1 MKKHI
6 LYSASIIFASLII
19 AAALVFARRPA
30 QTQSDNGQK
39 LEELKA
45 QVGRLE
51 TKAAALQK
59 ELDQLHKQT
68 PTVIYT
74 PANQLIPPA
83 TTTESEPSEIPPGW
97 KPFEFNGITYYLTPL
112 AHEAEVSMLPTK
124 QSGIAVESLKI
135 AK

>member
-6 LYSASIIFASLII
+6 LYSGSIILASLII
-19 AAALVFARRPA
+19 AAALVSARHPA
-30 QTQSDNGQK
+30 QTQTDNGQQLK
-39 LEELKA
+39 ELKA

-59 ELDQLHKQT
+59 ELNELHKQT

-74 PANQLIPPA
+74 PANQLIPA
-83 TTTESEPSEIPPGW
+83 TTTESERPEIPPGW

-124 QSGIAVESLKI
+124 QTGIPVESLKL

>member
-19 AAALVFARRPA
+19 AAAMVSARHPA
-30 QTQSDNGQK
+30 QTQSDNGQQLK
-39 LEELKA
+39 ELKA

-59 ELDQLHKQT
+59 ELDQLHNQT
-68 PTVIYT
+68 PKVIYT
-74 PANQLIPPA
+74 LANQLIPPA
-83 TTTESEPSEIPPGW
+83 NTKPDLPEIPPGW

-112 AHEAEVSMLPTK
+112 AHEAEISMLPAK
-124 QSGIAVESLKI
+124 QTGIPVESLKL

>member
-6 LYSASIIFASLII
+6 LYSASIIFASLIV
-19 AAALVFARRPA
+19 AAALVFARHPA
-30 QTQSDNGQK
+30 QTQTGNGQQLK
-39 LEELKA
+39 ELKS

-83 TTTESEPSEIPPGW
+83 KTKSALPEIPPGW
-97 KPFEFNGITYYLTPL
+97 KPFDFNGVTYYLTPL

-124 QSGIAVESLKI
+124 QTGISIESLKI